1 MTDSSNSL
9 ALQRLQDGGR
19 KELTRL
25 FETNRDSLRQM
36 INRRIRGKLSARFD
50 ASDIIQESYIRAQSQ
65 LESYLSSPRI
75 HPNVWLRLLC
85 KQLLAESIRK
95 HMRVKRSPEFEAQIA
110 GDLLIAERLTDS
122 LHSVVSEELTRAET
136 TQQVREILQT
146 LSDTDREII
155 EMRHSE
161 GMTFPKI
168 AESLDL
174 KMETAKKRYYRA
186 LNRFR
191 HLCSAD
197 LDTSSD

>member
-1 MTDSSNSL
+1 MSDSSNSL
-9 ALQRLQDGGR
+9 AVQRLQQGGLS
-19 KELTRL
+19 ELTRL
-25 FETNRDSLRQM
+25 FENNRNSLREM

-50 ASDIIQESYIRAQSQ
+50 ASDIIQESFIRAQNQ
-65 LESYLSSPRI
+65 LDAYLSSPRI

-122 LHSVVSEELTRAET
+122 LHSVSEELTRAET

-146 LSDTDREII
+146 LGDTDREII

-161 GMTFPKI
+161 GLTFPQI
-168 AESLDL
+168 ADSLDL

-186 LNRFR
+186 LNKFR
-191 HLCSAD
+191 HLCSSE
-197 LDTSSD
+197 LDTSD

>member
-1 MTDSSNSL
+1 MSDSSNSL
-9 ALQRLQDGGR
+9 ALQRLQTGGT

-25 FETNRDSLRQM
+25 FENNRDSLREM

-50 ASDIIQESYIRAQSQ
+50 ASDIIQESFIRAQNQ
-65 LESYLSSPRI
+65 LQSYLTAPKI

-110 GDLLIAERLTDS
+110 GDLMIAERLTDS
-122 LHSVVSEELTRAET
+122 LHSVSEALSRAET
-136 TQQVREILQT
+136 TQKVREILMT

-161 GMTFPKI
+161 GLTFPKI
-168 AESLDL
+168 ADCLDL

-186 LNRFR
+186 LDKFR

-197 LDTSSD
+197 LGGGLD